1 MVLPEGFALPPLPY
15 LLLLVIGAV
24 LVAAGLWLLDPPVS
38 DRSVLALVPWMG
50 VGGAFHVL
58 YVTNIAPF
66 PYRHVLGTPAVY
78 LATAVLVGAIWIGV
92 SLANRPPEPIVGVV
106 GVIVLVIGSITVLAS
121 GQRMGTI
128 ELVLP
133 IAGLLGSVLLSAVV
147 WLVLVRAIDELSA
160 QAQWSGMAMVF
171 GHVLDAVSTAIG
183 IDVVG
188 AGERSPVPR
197 AIMDAAGTLPVADA
211 IGVGWAFVIV
221 KIAVAAG
228 VLWLFVPFVKDTP
241 RQAYLLIAALA
252 ALGLGPGVHN
262 LLLFTLAG

>member
-15 LLLLVIGAV
+15 LLGLLAAAA
-24 LVAAGLWLLDPPVS
+24 LVAGGLWVLDPRIT

-58 YVTNIAPF
+58 YVTTIAPP
-66 PYRHVLGTPAVY
+66 PYRHLLGTPAVY
-78 LATAVLVGAIWIGV
+78 LATATLVGAVW
-92 SLANRPPEPIVGVV
+92 LAAARVGRPPEPIVGISGLVMLAF
-106 GVIVLVIGSITVLAS
+106 GSIAVLVGGARTGAIDPVP
-121 GQRMGTI
+121 
-128 ELVLP
+128 P
-133 IAGLLGSVLLSAVV
+133 IAGLIGSVILGVIV
-147 WLVLVRAIDELSA
+147 WAALVRVIDELPA
-160 QAQWSGMAMVF
+160 LAYWSGMAMVF

-228 VLWLFVPFVKDTP
+228 VLWLFVPFVKDAP
-241 RQAYLLIAALA
+241 RQAYLLLAALA
-252 ALGLGPGVHN
+252 ALGMGPGVHN
-262 LLLFTLAG
+262 LLLFALAG